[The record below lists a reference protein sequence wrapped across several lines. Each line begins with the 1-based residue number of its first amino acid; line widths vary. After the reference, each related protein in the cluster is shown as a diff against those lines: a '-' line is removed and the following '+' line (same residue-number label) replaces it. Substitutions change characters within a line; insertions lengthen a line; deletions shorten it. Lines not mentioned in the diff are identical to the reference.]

1 MQDLVRYPIDWRRR
15 RSASCIVFSANPF
28 RFQNIL
34 AHFFMP
40 AVRPGVTLTI
50 DIAVLHTFAPAAP
63 QVGLRVTA
71 SAAQARLASFH
82 LMIIFA
88 RVQDLSSFLSIMG
101 PHRHSFSR
109 AFFIRPKTHL
119 LVQVRNYCSA
129 PVCFAEARARQCFS
143 RQSYEKKDMPTPHSR
158 QFICVVHVCV

>member
-15 RSASCIVFSANPF
+15 RSASCIVFSAKPF

-34 AHFFMP
+34 AHFLMS

-63 QVGLRVTA
+63 QVGPRVTA

-82 LMIIFA
+82 LMILFASSASIRASYKVQIASSSFGIRSATKQVRGTAPEYLSSDTNTQQQLLLPLVPA
-88 RVQDLSSFLSIMG
+88 RVQIRIYLSI
-101 PHRHSFSR
+101 
-109 AFFIRPKTHL
+109 
-119 LVQVRNYCSA
+119 
-129 PVCFAEARARQCFS
+129 
-143 RQSYEKKDMPTPHSR
+143 
-158 QFICVVHVCV
+158 